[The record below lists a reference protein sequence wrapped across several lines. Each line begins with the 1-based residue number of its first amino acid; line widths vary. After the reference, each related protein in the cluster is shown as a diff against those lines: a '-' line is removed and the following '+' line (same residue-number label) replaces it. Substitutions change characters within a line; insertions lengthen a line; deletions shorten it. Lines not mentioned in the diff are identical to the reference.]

1 MIPWFSRIQNY
12 ILKECLSGLLLV
24 LGIFTLA
31 IVLVDVVEQMRTVGG
46 DVDLS
51 PADALRLSLMKL
63 PMLIEQTLPFSILI
77 AAMIGFTRL
86 NRRSELSVIRATGIS
101 AWRFLAPVAF
111 MAVVLGLIATMILNP
126 FGAKLTTSFEAE
138 RARLLEQG
146 QQSFTVSN
154 TGVWLRQ
161 GNDSTQTVIHAKRV
175 EESGLILID
184 VKMIQEERLFSGG
197 QATNDFGFVRRIDA
211 DRAYLRNGFWQLEGV
226 TENLPNQPFQKRDT
240 LAIPT
245 TLDAVT
251 LLDEF
256 ASPNTIGFWSLPKFV
271 RQTRTAGLDATRYA
285 MRWYSLL
292 ATPVFFLTMGLIG
305 AIVCLRLQ
313 RLGGTPRLLAT
324 GAIAAIS
331 LYFIT
336 QLASSL
342 GATGAAPP
350 AVAAFAPPLFVLFC
364 VLSIVAYK
372 EDG

>member
-12 ILKECLSGLLLV
+12 IFKECLSGLILV
-24 LGIFTLA
+24 LGIFSLA

-51 PADALRLSLMKL
+51 PAIALRLSLMKL

-77 AAMIGFTRL
+77 SSMIAFSRL
-86 NRRSELSVIRATGIS
+86 NKRSELSIIRASGLS

-111 MAVVLGLIATMILNP
+111 MAVSLALLTMMLLNP
-126 FGAKLTTSFEAE
+126 FGAKLVASFEME
-138 RARLLEQG
+138 RAQLLQEG

-161 GNDSTQTVIHAKRV
+161 GNDSSQTVIHAKRV
-175 EESGLILID
+175 EDGGLILID
-184 VKMIQEERLFSGG
+184 VKMIQEERLFRNGE
-197 QATNDFGFVRRIDA
+197 ATTDFGFVRRIDA
-211 DRAYLRNGFWQLEGV
+211 DRAYLRNGFWQLEDV
-226 TENLPNQPFQKRDT
+226 IENVANQPLQRKAS

-245 TLDAVT
+245 SLDAVT

-256 ASPNTIGFWSLPKFV
+256 ASPNTIGFWSLPKFIQ
-271 RQTRTAGLDATRYA
+271 QTNAAGLDASRYS
-285 MRWYSLL
+285 MRFNALL
-292 ATPVFFLTMGLIG
+292 ATPIFFLTMALIG

-324 GAIAAIS
+324 GAAAAIS
-331 LYFIT
+331 LYFII
-336 QLASSL
+336 QVAASL

-350 AVAAFAPPLFVLFC
+350 IVAAFAPPLFVFFC
-364 VLSIVAYK
+364 VLSILAYK

>member
-24 LGIFTLA
+24 LGIFSLA

-51 PADALRLSLMKL
+51 PAIALRLSLMKL

-77 AAMIGFTRL
+77 SAMIAYSRL
-86 NRRSELSVIRATGIS
+86 NRRSELSIIRASGLS
-101 AWRFLAPVAF
+101 AWRFLAPVSF
-111 MAVVLGLIATMILNP
+111 MSVCLALLTMMILNP
-126 FGAKLTTSFEAE
+126 FGAKLVASFEME
-138 RARLLEQG
+138 RAQLLQEG
-146 QQSFTVSN
+146 QNAFTVSN

-161 GNDSTQTVIHAKRV
+161 GNDSSQTVIHAKQV
-175 EESGLILID
+175 EDGGLILID
-184 VKMIQEERLFSGG
+184 VKMIQEERLFRNGG
-197 QATNDFGFVRRIDA
+197 ATTDFGFVRRIDA
-211 DRAYLRNGFWQLEGV
+211 DRAYLRNGFWQLEDV
-226 TENLPNQPFQKRDT
+226 IENVANQPLQRKAS

-245 TLDAVT
+245 SLDAVS

-256 ASPNTIGFWSLPKFV
+256 ASPNTIGFWSLPKFI
-271 RQTRTAGLDATRYA
+271 RQTQAAGLDASRYS
-285 MRWYSLL
+285 MRFNALL
-292 ATPVFFLTMGLIG
+292 ATPIFFLTMALIG

-324 GAIAAIS
+324 GAAAAIS
-331 LYFIT
+331 LYFII
-336 QLASSL
+336 QVSASL

-350 AVAAFAPPLFVLFC
+350 IVAAFAPPLFVLFC
-364 VLSIVAYK
+364 VLSILAYK